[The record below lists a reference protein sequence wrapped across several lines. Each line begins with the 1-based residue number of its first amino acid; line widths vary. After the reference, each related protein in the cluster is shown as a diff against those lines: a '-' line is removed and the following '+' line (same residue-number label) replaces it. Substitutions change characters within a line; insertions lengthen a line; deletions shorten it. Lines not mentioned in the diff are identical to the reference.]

1 MIILELALTKA
12 RFHDQNHEAEESAGE
27 VFAGENAFPPDCEVH
42 DRENQTPD
50 LRSGRWV
57 TGAGGGLDIWGA
69 FLEMILFENILSLP
83 FPSRA
88 QPKY

>member
-1 MIILELALTKA
+1 MWRFAVIEVIILELALTKA

-57 TGAGGGLDIWGA
+57 LVVVGV
-69 FLEMILFENILSLP
+69 
-83 FPSRA
+83 
-88 QPKY
+88 